1 MDPVDR
7 TPRLPPRILAL
18 QGMVLPERP
27 AADIGA
33 GDGQLTRLLLSRGAP
48 RVVATEVRQGPYER
62 LRTRLEGVPGADVRF
77 GWGLRPL
84 EAGEADTIVIAGMGA
99 PTIVA
104 ILEEAGE
111 KARGARRLVLQSMG
125 RAHALRRFLLKNGL
139 AWSGEDVVKDGERF
153 YEVLLVDR
161 TLPTLQWD
169 PSQEPLGP
177 VLSGRNDPVAKAYR
191 KWSAE
196 ITRVRLRNK
205 RRGGVTGREEEEMVE
220 WLERHPHPGSLP
232 PD

>member
-1 MDPVDR
+1 MDPVDW

-18 QGMVLPERP
+18 QQMVLPERP

-84 EAGEADTIVIAGMGA
+84 EVREADTIVIAGMGA
-99 PTIVA
+99 HTIVT
-104 ILEEAGE
+104 ILEDAGE

-125 RAHALRRFLLKNGL
+125 RAHALRRFLLKNGF

-169 PSQEPLGP
+169 PSKAPLGP
-177 VLSGRNDPVAKAYR
+177 VLSGGHDPAFRAFR
-191 KWSAE
+191 KWTADATRDRMRKKRLGGASA
-196 ITRVRLRNK
+196 RA
-205 RRGGVTGREEEEMVE
+205 EEELLV
-220 WLERHPHPGSLP
+220 WLKEGSP
-232 PD
+232 E